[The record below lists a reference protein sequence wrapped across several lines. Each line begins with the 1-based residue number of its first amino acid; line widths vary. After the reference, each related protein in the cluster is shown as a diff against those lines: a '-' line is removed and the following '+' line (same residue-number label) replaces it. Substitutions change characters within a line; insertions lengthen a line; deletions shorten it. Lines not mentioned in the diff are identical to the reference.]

1 MSVRV
6 MSLVWEHYFAHSA
19 EKLLALKLADVAND
33 EGRSIFSKVESLSRA
48 TCMSVRSVQG
58 LLRKMEESG
67 FLVVTKHAAGG
78 RGHARE
84 YSVNPRWL
92 AKPWSA
98 LDGSLKS
105 DDPAA
110 APAMPSDIK
119 GAESAP
125 FTDEKGCN
133 LRQERVQLIAPFTD
147 DSYIR
152 NPSLPI
158 PPTPNGGDGQKS
170 GFDRWWGTYPKSRR
184 IARSKCERVWQ
195 RKGLEAKADAVIR
208 VLVADVVEQRWLER
222 DARYIPHP
230 LTWLNQDRYEREV
243 SVGGADTRVCF
254 DCGDR
259 AHFKVGGR
267 DLCKT
272 HFASATEG

>member
-33 EGRSIFSKVESLSRA
+33 EGRSIFTKVESLSRA

-58 LLRKMEESG
+58 LLRSMEASG
-67 FLVVTKHAAGG
+67 FLVVTKHAQGG

-110 APAMPSDIK
+110 APETPSPIK

-125 FTDEKGCN
+125 FVDDKGCN
-133 LRQERVQLIAPFTD
+133 LRQERVQRTAPFSEA
-147 DSYIR
+147 SYIR

-158 PPTPNGGDGQKS
+158 PLTPNTIEPHKS
-170 GFDRWWGTYPKSRR
+170 GFDRWWDQYPKHRR
-184 IARSKCERVWQ
+184 VAKARCRRMWERKQLDARAERV
-195 RKGLEAKADAVIR
+195 LL
-208 VLVADVVEQRWLER
+208 VLAADVASEQWRKS
-222 DARYIPHP
+222 DGQFVP
-230 LTWLNQDRYEREV
+230 LPMTWLNQDRFERDVE
-243 SVGGADTRVCF
+243 AMKPQQRVCVA
-254 DCGDR
+254 CGAE
-259 AHFKVGGR
+259 AHYRIGGR
-267 DLCKT
+267 ALCAE
-272 HFASATEG
+272 HFREKGND

>member
-1 MSVRV
+1 

-33 EGRSIFSKVESLSRA
+33 EGRSIFTKVESLSRA

-58 LLRKMEESG
+58 LLRSMEASG
-67 FLVVTKHAAGG
+67 FLVVTKHAQGG

-110 APAMPSDIK
+110 APETLSPIK
-119 GAESAP
+119 GADSAP
-125 FTDEKGCN
+125 FVDDKGCN
-133 LRQERVQLIAPFTD
+133 LRQERVQRTAPFSEA
-147 DSYIR
+147 SYIR

-158 PPTPNGGDGQKS
+158 PLTPNTIEPHKS
-170 GFDRWWGTYPKSRR
+170 GFDRWWDQYPKHRR
-184 IARSKCERVWQ
+184 VAKARCRRMWE
-195 RKGLEAKADAVIR
+195 RKGLDASVDQVLEVLTADCASPQWR
-208 VLVADVVEQRWLER
+208 KDDGQF
-222 DARYIPHP
+222 IPLP
-230 LTWLNQDRYEREV
+230 MTWLNQDRFERDVEA
-243 SVGGADTRVCF
+243 SPSAARVCCE
-254 DCGDR
+254 CGER
-259 AHFKVGGR
+259 ALFRVGGR
-267 DLCKT
+267 ELCKS
-272 HFASATEG
+272 HFAAATGG